1 MMDRPVQ
8 TFAVGFAG
16 EDSSSPTPGAWP
28 RSAAPNT
35 TSSRCR
41 SRATPTTMSRLA
53 WHLDEPLADLSS
65 LGFLALSELASR
77 HVTVALSGQG
87 ADELFGGYRKHRVA
101 SLAQHWGHLPRPL
114 RTATAAAM
122 RRGPG
127 RAARLAEALQSQSP
141 VARLLASS
149 GLVHHDLRGDLF
161 GGALAEHSDAA
172 ERIVAGHLR
181 DAPGAAPLEAALYLD
196 ARLGLVDD
204 MLSYFDRAS
213 MACSLEVRVPF
224 LDHEYVELCA
234 RVPTEVKV
242 RRLQGKHVLREAA
255 RGLVPDFV
263 LQKRKRGFFNESVG
277 TWLSAHDGEVVDR
290 VLLSDSPAYE
300 QVLDRGV
307 VQQAVSSWRG
317 GNVRQAPFLLSL
329 VMLELWLGDY
339 LPRAFALA
347 DGPVRSAA

>member
-1 MMDRPVQ
+1 
-8 TFAVGFAG
+8 
-16 EDSSSPTPGAWP
+16 
-28 RSAAPNT
+28 
-35 TSSRCR
+35 
-41 SRATPTTMSRLA
+41 
-53 WHLDEPLADLSS
+53 
-65 LGFLALSELASR
+65 
-77 HVTVALSGQG
+77 
-87 ADELFGGYRKHRVA
+87 
-101 SLAQHWGHLPRPL
+101 
-114 RTATAAAM
+114 
-122 RRGPG
+122 
-127 RAARLAEALQSQSP
+127 
-141 VARLLASS
+141 
-149 GLVHHDLRGDLF
+149 
-161 GGALAEHSDAA
+161 
-172 ERIVAGHLR
+172 VAGHLR

-277 TWLSAHDGEVVDR
+277 TWLAARDGEVVDR

-300 QVLDRGV
+300 QVVDRGV

-317 GNVRQAPFLLSL
+317 GNVRQAPLLLSL
-329 VMLELWLGDY
+329 VMLELWMGDY